1 MSSEARALRPCAP
14 TRPLRSLGS
23 QGSAVRRR
31 RQLFDCYRE
40 DPKPSSLVRVL
51 PSTHNL
57 ISPGQCKGAEERV
70 FGFRTAV
77 QQRWS
82 KRELERQVCLKA
94 FEQAVLTPPKRSPA
108 FLAEL
113 GRDFCFI
120 GSQLPVQ
127 VGGRDLALE
136 MLLVHRGLSCL
147 VATDLAAKPHEF
159 YVLNA
164 PGPSAAART
173 TVRRSARTA

>member
-1 MSSEARALRPCAP
+1 MSNKARALRPCAP

-51 PSTHNL
+51 PSTHNR
-57 ISPGQCKGAEERV
+57 ISLGQCKGAEERE
-70 FGFRTAV
+70 FDLRTAG

-82 KRELERQVCLKA
+82 KGEWERQVRLKA
-94 FEQAVLTPPKRSPA
+94 CEQAVLTPPKRSPA

-120 GSQLPVQ
+120 GSQSPVQ
-127 VGGRDLALE
+127 VGGRDLAPDPLHF
-136 MLLVHRGLSCL
+136 HRGLSCL
-147 VATDLAAKPHEF
+147 VAADLEAKPHEF

>member
-1 MSSEARALRPCAP
+1 MSSEALAPRLFVP
-14 TRPLRSLGS
+14 TRRLGSLGS

-31 RQLFDCYRE
+31 RQFFDCYRE
-40 DPKPSSLVRVL
+40 DPKPSSRVRVL

-77 QQRWS
+77 QLRWS

-94 FEQAVLTPPKRSPA
+94 FEQAVLTPPKRLPA
-108 FLAEL
+108 FPAEL

-164 PGPSAAART
+164 PGPSATAKTTAR
-173 TVRRSARTA
+173 RRARTA